1 MSVRTWAAGR
11 RAARTHPAPAR
22 GAILLQ
28 AALAAFSAPL
38 AQAATAPAA
47 ERLPWEWLIVLPA
60 LAAVA
65 LLWRLGGRPG
75 GRGGASRR
83 RRRGDAAPPAAPFG
97 STELDTQADTHLDT
111 QVDTQLDPRAGEAQ
125 RRLGPYVIERDI
137 GRGAMGMLLQGRD
150 SRTGAHVALKTMA
163 LGREFHGDAL
173 VEARDRFF
181 READMAGR
189 LRHPDIVTVY
199 GAGED
204 EGTAYI
210 AMELLSG
217 QDLSLYAQ
225 PARLLPVPQ
234 VLHIMARVA
243 RALAY
248 AHRQGV
254 THRDIK
260 PANIMIEPER
270 GAVKVTDFGIA
281 RIMDST
287 QTRTGLVL
295 GTPSFMS
302 PEQMAGARVDGRSDL
317 YSLGVTMF
325 QLLTGQLP
333 HRADSMAALIRAIGN
348 DTAPDV
354 RTLRPEL
361 PEPLANVVALALE
374 KRAEVRYADGDTLA
388 ADLEAV
394 AEMAAAAPPPT
405 AAPPATEAATA
416 APPSVAEAATSAARD
431 PYAATAAF
439 TALAPAAGAAT
450 DADAAAPAAAQ
461 GVATSPVPVPAAEL
475 PVASGGSPADDPAAK
490 TGPRDA

>member
-1 MSVRTWAAGR
+1 MSVRTSAAGR
-11 RAARTHPAPAR
+11 CAARTRRAPAW
-22 GAILLQ
+22 GAIVLQ
-28 AALAAFSAPL
+28 VALAACGTPL
-38 AQAATAPAA
+38 ARAATAPAA
-47 ERLPWEWLIVLPA
+47 ERFPWEWLIVVPA
-60 LAAVA
+60 IAVVA

-75 GRGGASRR
+75 GRGGASKR
-83 RRRGDAAPPAAPFG
+83 RRRGDVAPPEAPYL
-97 STELDTQADTHLDT
+97 STQLNTQADTQLDT
-111 QVDTQLDPRAGEAQ
+111 QVDTHFGPQLDPRAGEAQ
-125 RRLGPYVIERDI
+125 RRLGPYMIERDI

-150 SRTGAHVALKTMA
+150 TRTGARVALKTMA

-173 VEARDRFF
+173 VEARERFF

-189 LRHPDIVTVY
+189 LRHPDIVTVH

-234 VLHIMARVA
+234 VLHIAARVA

-317 YSLGVTMF
+317 YSLGVTLF

-333 HRADSMAALIRAIGN
+333 HRADSMAELIRAIGN
-348 DTAPDV
+348 DPAPDV

-394 AEMAAAAPPPT
+394 AEMAAAAP
-405 AAPPATEAATA
+405 
-416 APPSVAEAATSAARD
+416 
-431 PYAATAAF
+431 
-439 TALAPAAGAAT
+439 
-450 DADAAAPAAAQ
+450 APAAA
-461 GVATSPVPVPAAEL
+461 A
-475 PVASGGSPADDPAAK
+475 PVAE
-490 TGPRDA
+490 GPGA